1 MSDNVAI
8 VDKRDVSL
16 RYTGSWEDGGNPQ
29 EFNGTTRFSRVAGS
43 KVSLTFIGAHWPIAF
58 VPRHL
63 YDSVL
68 GTSITVYG
76 TVAAWDPPLASWEFT
91 IDGAKSGEYEPVGL
105 TADIHHEAI
114 WTSPT
119 ISSGSHT
126 LKITQST
133 AQSLG
138 VLFLDYLMY
147 TTTTSSAVNTYF
159 IDDRDPRITYTP
171 SWRRFGSEPDF
182 QHTSEGSTSAGDKFS
197 FRKIHLILRR
207 LMKASIVVDSDPPVI
222 FIPDFQ
228 SEAVTT
234 NNLIFKSKVLSEGS
248 HTLVVTAENN
258 NTVWIDYL
266 LVVPHATNTVLP
278 SSTSSLPST
287 STTSS
292 TSSTTASSSKSPS
305 GGIIAGAVV
314 GGLVLGAVLAAA
326 IFLICRRRRR
336 FQAAVATVDMS
347 QHTGQFPPLP
357 PVASTPIFAAGSIPA
372 NPSQGYSA
380 PSALSHPSQ
389 SAGYLS
395 SVEFDPWALSAG
407 AGAPTVG
414 AEALPAPMGV
424 SPTPTAMPTPM
435 GPLLTPEPPTPRR
448 RTREKGCLSGPS
460 RPASQ
465 GDIDAPPTY
474 SA

>member
-1 MSDNVAI
+1 
-8 VDKRDVSL
+8 
-16 RYTGSWEDGGNPQ
+16 
-29 EFNGTTRFSRVAGS
+29 
-43 KVSLTFIGAHWPIAF
+43 
-58 VPRHL
+58 
-63 YDSVL
+63 
-68 GTSITVYG
+68 
-76 TVAAWDPPLASWEFT
+76 
-91 IDGAKSGEYEPVGL
+91 
-105 TADIHHEAI
+105 
-114 WTSPT
+114 
-119 ISSGSHT
+119 
-126 LKITQST
+126 
-133 AQSLG
+133 
-138 VLFLDYLMY
+138 
-147 TTTTSSAVNTYF
+147 
-159 IDDRDPRITYTP
+159 
-171 SWRRFGSEPDF
+171 
-182 QHTSEGSTSAGDKFS
+182 
-197 FRKIHLILRR
+197 
-207 LMKASIVVDSDPPVI
+207 MKASIVVDSDPPVI

-234 NNLIFKSKVLSEGS
+234 NNLRFNSKDLSEGS

-278 SSTSSLPST
+278 ASTSSLPST

-292 TSSTTASSSKSPS
+292 TSTTTASSSKSPS

-336 FQAAVATVDMS
+336 FQAAVATVNMS
-347 QHTGQFPPLP
+347 QHTAPFPPLL

-372 NPSQGYSA
+372 NPRQGYSA
-380 PSALSHPSQ
+380 PSASSHPSQ

-414 AEALPAPMGV
+414 AGALPAPTGV

-435 GPLLTPEPPTPRR
+435 GPLLTPAPQAPRR
-448 RTREKGCLSGPS
+448 RTREKGRLNGPS

-465 GDIDAPPTY
+465 GDIDTPLTY